1 MTEIPNDQ
9 KILSIDIGGSH
20 IKATVLNMQGSFL
33 QSYERLPTPSPPTP
47 EKVLD
52 VIKQLAQKLPGF
64 DKIAAGFPGFIKEG
78 IVKTAP
84 NLGTDLWADFNL
96 SKNLEEAL
104 CKPALAINDADL
116 QGLSVVKGKGV
127 EMMITLGTGFGS
139 AVLNNGILIPH
150 LEIAHHPISKNKDYD
165 QYIGEKEL
173 LRIGE
178 KKWNKRMK
186 KVIEI
191 LKVVYNYDYLYIS
204 GGCAQK
210 IKFEL
215 DKNISIVGNKDG
227 IKGGAKLWEQ
237 KDKENALKEKLVDES
252 NNIENLIV

>member
-1 MTEIPNDQ
+1 MIETQNDQ

-33 QSYERLPTPSPPTP
+33 QGYERLPTPSPATP
-47 EKVLD
+47 AKVLD
-52 VIKQLAQKLPGF
+52 VIKQLAQKFPAF
-64 DKIAAGFPGFIKEG
+64 DKIAAGFPGFIKNG

-84 NLGTDLWADFNL
+84 NLGTSLWAGFNL
-96 SKNLEEAL
+96 DKSLEEAL
-104 CKPALAINDADL
+104 GKPVLAINDADL
-116 QGLSVVKGKGV
+116 QGLSVVSGKGI

-139 AVLNNGILIPH
+139 AILNDGILIPH
-150 LEIAHHPISKNKDYD
+150 LELAHHPISKGKDYD

-178 KKWNKRMK
+178 KKWNRRVK

-191 LKVVYNYDYLYIS
+191 LKVVFNYDRLYIS
-204 GGCAQK
+204 GGSAQK
-210 IKFEL
+210 IKFTL
-215 DKNISIVGNKDG
+215 DKNIEIVGNKDG

-237 KDKENALKEKLVDES
+237 KNKENALKEKLVSDTDS
-252 NNIENLIV
+252 IQNIVL